1 VDLTLSAEMFV
12 AMSIILEDTVINSD
26 LPLPG
31 VHKTVDDIRFI
42 ASPSVIYDTL

>member
-1 VDLTLSAEMFV
+1 MFD

-26 LPLPG
+26 FEFNKPLPG
-31 VHKTVDDIRFI
+31 VHKTDDDIRFI